1 VVAGLLS
8 LAFGVVAGWCGCGIA
23 QYASFFG
30 GMNPALVVPAG
41 PVVRGMLALAVL
53 MIFTAVW
60 PALSMGRT
68 RPLSLLQQGRG
79 TF

>member
-1 VVAGLLS
+1 
-8 LAFGVVAGWCGCGIA
+8 
-23 QYASFFG
+23 
-30 GMNPALVVPAG
+30 
-41 PVVRGMLALAVL
+41 LAVL